1 LDGAGLIDP
10 AAHIRG
16 TFGVGIS
23 AQFFERNRRNFDVDI
38 DAVQQGAADFSEVLL
53 NLSGRAAALARGIA
67 VEAAFAPVQISTAT
81 EYEP

>member
-1 LDGAGLIDP
+1 
-10 AAHIRG
+10 
-16 TFGVGIS
+16 
-23 AQFFERNRRNFDVDI
+23 VDI

-81 EYEP
+81 EYER